1 MKNHLLRITSILLL
15 VMLVFALTSCG
26 GKLNGTY
33 VIVDKDSAPW
43 SFTVTKLVFKGNNV
57 TVTDLGVQA
66 QCTYSIEGNTLVI
79 NSTTT
84 MLGSMVEVDY
94 DYSFRRDGNS
104 IFLDDI
110 EFVKK

>member
-15 VMLVFALTSCG
+15 VMLVLALSSCG

-33 VIVDKDSAPW
+33 VIADKDAAPW
-43 SFTVTKLVFKGNNV
+43 NFTVTKLVFKGSNV

-66 QCTYSIEGNTLVI
+66 QCTYSIEGDTLII
-79 NSTTT
+79 NGTMTMFGST
-84 MLGSMVEVDY
+84 VEVDY
-94 DYSFRRDGNS
+94 DYTFRQEGNS

-110 EFVKK
+110 KFVKK

>member
-1 MKNHLLRITSILLL
+1 MKNHLLRITSILLFI
-15 VMLVFALTSCG
+15 MLVISLSSCG
-26 GKLNGTY
+26 GKINGTY
-33 VIVDKDSAPW
+33 IIADEDSAPW
-43 SFTVTKLVFKGNNV
+43 NFTVTKLVFKGSNV

-79 NSTTT
+79 NGTTT